1 MNKLLFLIVVHLS
14 LFSLISCN
22 TSRKDNKHNQGKG
35 LNHAEIFN
43 NGSYVIFGYQK
54 TKKALKDSISLELPT
69 TFHFSENRVRIY
81 PDFSFG
87 YFKDSVYSYEIY
99 EHYLLLKSKND
110 MKEIEFQRVGEKMI
124 DLFIDHPYLKQI
136 TIIKRVLP

>member
-1 MNKLLFLIVVHLS
+1 MIIVHLLLFT
-14 LFSLISCN
+14 LISCN
-22 TSRKDNKHNQGKG
+22 TSRKDNKHNQDKE
-35 LNHAEIFN
+35 LNQGEIFN
-43 NGSYVIFGYQK
+43 NGSYAIFGYQT
-54 TKKALKDSISLELPT
+54 TKKALKDSINLELLT

-99 EHYLLLKSKND
+99 EHYLVLKSKKD
-110 MKEIEFQRVGEKMI
+110 IKEIEFQRVGERMI

-136 TIIKRVLP
+136 SIIKRVP

>member
-1 MNKLLFLIVVHLS
+1 MIIVHLLLFTLIA
-14 LFSLISCN
+14 CN
-22 TSRKDNKHNQGKG
+22 TSRKDNKHNQDKE
-35 LNHAEIFN
+35 LNHREIFN
-43 NGSYVIFGYQK
+43 SGSYDLFGYQM
-54 TKKALKDSISLELPT
+54 TKKALKDSINLELLT

-87 YFKDSVYSYEIY
+87 YFKDSVYNYEIQ

-110 MKEIEFQRVGEKMI
+110 IKEIEFQRVGERMI

-136 TIIKRVLP
+136 TIIKKVP